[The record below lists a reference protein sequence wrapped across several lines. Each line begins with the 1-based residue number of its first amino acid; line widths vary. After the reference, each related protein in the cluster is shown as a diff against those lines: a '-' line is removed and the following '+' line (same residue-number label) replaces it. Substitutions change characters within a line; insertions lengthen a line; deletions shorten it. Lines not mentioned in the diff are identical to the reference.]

1 MMSKLNKVL
10 SLGLLGTAIA
20 LTSPVLVQAQEVIN
34 PDTLTTLKKRQNLQL
49 KTFTEPQFHRFGNP
63 NPGYRITANQSESNH

>member
-34 PDTLTTLKKRQNLQL
+34 PYT
-49 KTFTEPQFHRFGNP
+49 
-63 NPGYRITANQSESNH
+63 